1 MRKWADY
8 IEPGKFTKEHP
19 IIAIYG
25 GYQVGK
31 STLLN
36 CLLGRYMAL
45 VGKGLATTALSSR
58 YRYGKHSRLRYR
70 TRPESIYK
78 GDLKETTL
86 EQVRDRNF
94 VRNIDMRSGFHIEAE
109 IPAKLLKLCDIV
121 DTPGYNAGEQDN
133 KTALNTIDH
142 IHYVLFVIQNRG
154 LSQPEKELL
163 LKLSDNNIQIS
174 ILMNCSLGRREE
186 RWIPENEI
194 NAEYIKE
201 CESWLSSMNII
212 PIPIEGRNV
221 YPCNLLFYW
230 SQMPEFARSAADI
243 DRPDTVKKH
252 IIGILQEER
261 YDTTKEEII
270 RLSGVQ
276 ELYNEIEKYAS
287 NYNSL
292 THRIEME
299 KYESIL

>member
-86 EQVRDRNF
+86 EQFRDRNF

-201 CESWLSSMNII
+201 CAREILDKNPELGEIYNQQDIENKLKEKVDENEYSSKDDLEN
-212 PIPIEGRNV
+212 
-221 YPCNLLFYW
+221 NLDEITEDLEK
-230 SQMPEFARSAADI
+230 QAEN
-243 DRPDTVKKH
+243 
-252 IIGILQEER
+252 ER
-261 YDTTKEEII
+261 VPGQDS
-270 RLSGVQ
+270 RL
-276 ELYNEIEKYAS
+276 
-287 NYNSL
+287 
-292 THRIEME
+292 
-299 KYESIL
+299 